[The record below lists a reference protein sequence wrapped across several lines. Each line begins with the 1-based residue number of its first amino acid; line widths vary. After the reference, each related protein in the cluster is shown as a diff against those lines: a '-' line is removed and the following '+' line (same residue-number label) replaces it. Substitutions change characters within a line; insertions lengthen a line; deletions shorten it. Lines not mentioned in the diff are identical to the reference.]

1 MKPPWQVELEKNLGD
16 SEYND
21 MAEIQQWIMETD
33 GNPNREAW
41 CADSLN
47 HWLNKTG
54 FEPTHSPAA
63 ASFLKWGV
71 DIGDTPQEGCIVVFQ
86 WTSGPDQ
93 GGHHVTTYLSQDP
106 DNPDNILCE
115 GGNQNREVKV
125 SSYPV
130 SDVVSYRMPVGYVP
144 S

>member
-63 ASFLKWGV
+63 ASFLNWGT

-86 WTSGPDQ
+86 WSSGPDA
-93 GGHHVTTYLSQDP
+93 GGHHVTFYHHAVD
-106 DNPDNILCE
+106 DENIDCI
-115 GGNQNREVKV
+115 GGNQSREVKH
-125 SSYPV
+125 STYPV
-130 SDVVSYRMPVGYVP
+130 SDVVSYRMPTGYVP
-144 S
+144 A